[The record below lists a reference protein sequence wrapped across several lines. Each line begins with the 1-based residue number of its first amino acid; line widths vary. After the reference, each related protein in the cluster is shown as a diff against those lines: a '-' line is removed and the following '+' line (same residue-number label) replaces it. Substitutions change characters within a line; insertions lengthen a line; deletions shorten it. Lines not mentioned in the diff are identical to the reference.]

1 MRVRPGWYHRGM
13 SKASH
18 SAHPQDRAAHRR
30 LSTWLAD
37 GWRTLHFGALLLAM
51 ALSPSTY
58 SPENR
63 HAVAD
68 RICLTASQL
77 LPSFI
82 LLSALFSL
90 VLIHI
95 VVVTAQS
102 YGLSQFALGT
112 VVRVLVVELLPL
124 AAALFVALR
133 AGISGHAEL
142 LKFATIRQGRSRA
155 PSPAAA
161 TAAIAR
167 AMLPR
172 VVAGALAVVSLTAIS
187 GVLALLLTYLSIY
200 GLTPWGIDS
209 FTRTVGQIFDPVTV
223 FSLGLKTL
231 LFSLAV
237 ATVPATAILDK
248 SAAHDSAA
256 AALQGTVRL
265 FALLIAIEILSL
277 TAEFF

>member
-1 MRVRPGWYHRGM
+1 M
-13 SKASH
+13 SKASL
-18 SAHPQDRAAHRR
+18 SAPPQDRAARR
-30 LSTWLAD
+30 LSAWLAG

-63 HAVAD
+63 RAVAD
-68 RICLTASQL
+68 RICLASNQL
-77 LPSFI
+77 LPSFV
-82 LLSALFSL
+82 LLAALFSL
-90 VLIHI
+90 VVIHI

-102 YGLSQFALGT
+102 YGLSQYALGT

-133 AGISGHAEL
+133 AGISGHAEFVE
-142 LKFATIRQGRSRA
+142 FAAIRQGRARTV
-155 PSPAAA
+155 SPAAG
-161 TAAIAR
+161 TAAIAH
-167 AMLPR
+167 AVLPR

-237 ATVPATAILDK
+237 ATVPATVVLDAPAAAP
-248 SAAHDSAA
+248 AAHDSAA